1 MKAGKLGKYIVTDP
15 EVCHGQPTFQ
25 GTRILVR
32 TVLEMVAEGT
42 DWDTIVKRWGGRIT
56 KKEIGEAVSLA
67 SKAWLARQPAPEPEM
82 ADR

>member
-1 MKAGKLGKYIVTDP
+1 MRAVKLGKFIVSDP

-25 GTRILVR
+25 GTRILVK

-42 DWDTIVKRWGGRIT
+42 DWDTIVRRWGGRIT

-67 SKAWLARQPAPEPEM
+67 SKALLSPESALELASR
-82 ADR
+82 